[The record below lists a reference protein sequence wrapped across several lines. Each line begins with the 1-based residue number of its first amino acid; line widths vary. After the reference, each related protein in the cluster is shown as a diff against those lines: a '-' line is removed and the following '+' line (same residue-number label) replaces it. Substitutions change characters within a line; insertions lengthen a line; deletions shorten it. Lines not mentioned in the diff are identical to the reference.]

1 MKIIA
6 VALAMM
12 IGGLATAKAQFSEEA
27 IQAAIDL
34 GYRDKLGDIVPS
46 CIASPGLGRTFRGA
60 LNAGL
65 TGGGAR
71 IETYSVSGMSPL
83 ARAADIARE
92 HANKHMPP
100 PQPTDV
106 SVTVGRDVFTVHISP
121 QAGTMSGAANLA
133 AEPVKHV
140 VLRPHGAKNGR
151 GTIQPLEVAQAN
163 SVTYQNLFGA
173 RFEATG
179 AVALFDSG
187 AVLQVAR
194 RKDVEVVIVTS
205 DGEMKCK
212 LDDKRIRRGYNPV
225 DR

>member
-100 PQPTDV
+100 
-106 SVTVGRDVFTVHISP
+106 SS
-121 QAGTMSGAANLA
+121 AN
-133 AEPVKHV
+133 
-140 VLRPHGAKNGR
+140 
-151 GTIQPLEVAQAN
+151 
-163 SVTYQNLFGA
+163 
-173 RFEATG
+173 
-179 AVALFDSG
+179 
-187 AVLQVAR
+187 
-194 RKDVEVVIVTS
+194 
-205 DGEMKCK
+205 
-212 LDDKRIRRGYNPV
+212 
-225 DR
+225 

>member
-1 MKIIA
+1 
-6 VALAMM
+6 
-12 IGGLATAKAQFSEEA
+12 
-27 IQAAIDL
+27 
-34 GYRDKLGDIVPS
+34 
-46 CIASPGLGRTFRGA
+46 
-60 LNAGL
+60 
-65 TGGGAR
+65 
-71 IETYSVSGMSPL
+71 
-83 ARAADIARE
+83 
-92 HANKHMPP
+92 
-100 PQPTDV
+100 
-106 SVTVGRDVFTVHISP
+106 
-121 QAGTMSGAANLA
+121 MSGAANLA

-179 AVALFDSG
+179 VVALFDSA